1 MWQRFYQVTLLAV
14 VKIVHT
20 VLSSG
25 TCLCHQTL
33 ITRHMV
39 KNGHS
44 HSSKIFRILCIRSI
58 LVERSKVEIWTMRSH
73 YFKHHRQASVYYNH
87 GARERSFRTNQ
98 SKALLFRREDKKIGK
113 QLKLSEALPTYAG
126 GILLVKFRSER
137 KIFSESQASLL
148 AQSYIPANVFLLL
161 FPGGPLIGKKDKAV
175 HLGFLECGEDAQ
187 NGVNLLG
194 FKPVSRTR
202 IHLNY
207 FRSHQVR
214 ARIDDLQRITSEV

>member
-87 GARERSFRTNQ
+87 GAREEASGPTNP
-98 SKALLFRREDKKIGK
+98 
-113 QLKLSEALPTYAG
+113 KLSSFVG
-126 GILLVKFRSER
+126 
-137 KIFSESQASLL
+137 KIKRLESS
-148 AQSYIPANVFLLL
+148 
-161 FPGGPLIGKKDKAV
+161 
-175 HLGFLECGEDAQ
+175 
-187 NGVNLLG
+187 
-194 FKPVSRTR
+194 
-202 IHLNY
+202 
-207 FRSHQVR
+207 
-214 ARIDDLQRITSEV
+214 